1 MEASDIPFARTL
13 DAAVEIVPGYD
24 APNIEADSHHLA
36 QRASLRSAAIYDK
49 AMIAISSTCAQRL
62 ARSDDWIR
70 ISSVVC
76 INFTRRRNEPFLK
89 KRLDISDSHSDI
101 IKFRSRWNAHGRLTV
116 LWELSR
122 SDRFGSVGHYLRSTH
137 HDLDSGTPLLLSPS
151 GAHVIYRG
159 RLTIADDSE
168 EFPNLN
174 DSKIRCT
181 LYLNHQ
187 GYSVPRSAEW
197 IVVEIPSSSSL
208 LLDASPDPA
217 RTLVTLWPAKLALC
231 KSRTFHQDVKDLGE
245 PSFSEGMDPVARAES
260 WFSDRVTRKQKVQ
273 VYLDETNSKA
283 RRLQQQP
290 EPDVSD
296 HETLSV
302 IGSTPMPDAVPQ
314 DVSGI
319 YPTPSDGLLS
329 QPSETP
335 ISYAQQESSPAVAHA
350 DQTMVDYVD
359 SEYHDTRNDEMFDDM
374 DMVGEADFNF
384 FDEPDVPEEESNVIQ
399 HTQPQRPPTDKEV
412 NTPSVEMPNVLSP
425 ANRCGSPEEDRGESD
440 GKEQG
445 TPPMAGSSNKQIISN
460 TEDVYIPTEENDIE
474 DVPCPSDSDYQQQ
487 IDKALAGRAREIP
500 KNMNI
505 NYSKRGSFD
514 PVWSNGLEL
523 DHKYVDQGRFGHPPE
538 ALPNS
543 GMTLSRERD
552 NNLQIPRLGLN
563 HRSLSSPD
571 SNSTNDDEHDDND
584 KDDIDKED
592 DGDDDKDDNNE
603 DNEDDEGDDQNYH
616 HMEQSPNHSG
626 YIRSGNTQRM
636 SNAYTY
642 YPMSAANESI
652 SMPGTPASPE
662 LGSHED
668 GPFDFPPIS
677 FFSAATGPILGSS
690 ILPAPTADRPFSTNK
705 EHIFIQVAQLLADQV
720 VREYDRSSDLRGP
733 SSRFPGPIA
742 SCYQEFLRP
751 MLSRMSP
758 SIEACSL
765 SDLVRDNEG
774 KTETMQNI
782 MKLEGL
788 HLRVQR
794 MGTMADILPSA
805 IPLWEGLSLCPSS
818 GPKDVYAFFL
828 FPDMDHLVQPS
839 RVFMEMIKDAYQ
851 TCNLGAHDTD
861 DQQSTYPLGLVP
873 IPVTV
878 ENTREAIARLGK
890 HLAGLRFSRGNFII
904 YILDTSDDVK
914 SLPGHCTA
922 FLNLFQRYRLAC
934 EDEDLRDPN
943 DLALQIV
950 PSSIVFAINKLVLPI
965 AADYKRLA
973 FQVYD
978 RCGPTRRNGEEPV
991 SPFDFAPAICLSKPI
1006 PSNVDFILAPE
1017 TSSTVLDQEDCLH
1030 LAYKWESGKR
1040 WLTASWTNN
1049 LGTIHWNAAYWLSKD
1064 VEVENSF
1071 PKVAVAMLEVTTRI
1085 LHKCKVPYKIAV
1097 AKYGTFKAHEIEGK
1111 FGRPSSSSTNLT
1123 YF

>member
-1 MEASDIPFARTL
+1 M
-13 DAAVEIVPGYD
+13 
-24 APNIEADSHHLA
+24 EADSHHLDK
-36 QRASLRSAAIYDK
+36 RASLRSAKIYDK
-49 AMIAISSTCAQRL
+49 AMVAISSACAQRL
-62 ARSDDWIR
+62 ARLDDWIR
-70 ISSVVC
+70 ISSLVC
-76 INFTRRRNEPFLK
+76 INPTPRRNEPFLK
-89 KRLDISDSHSDI
+89 ERLDMSGSHLDI
-101 IKFRSRWNAHGRLTV
+101 IKFRSRWNADGRLTV
-116 LWELSR
+116 LWEISQ
-122 SDRFGSVGHYLRSTH
+122 SDRFCSVGHYVRSTH

-168 EFPNLN
+168 EFPDLN
-174 DSKIRCT
+174 NSKNRCI

-187 GYSVPRSAEW
+187 GYSVPPSAEW
-197 IVVEIPSSSSL
+197 IVVEVPSSSSL
-208 LLDASPDPA
+208 VLDASPDPA
-217 RTLVTLWPAKLALC
+217 RALVTLWPAKLALC
-231 KSRTFHQDVKDLGE
+231 KSRTFHQDEKDLGE
-245 PSFSEGMDPVARAES
+245 PKFSEGMDPVARAES
-260 WFSDRVTRKQKVQ
+260 WFSDRVTRKQKVE
-273 VYLDETNSKA
+273 VYLEETNSKA
-283 RRLQQQP
+283 RQLQQQP

-335 ISYAQQESSPAVAHA
+335 ISYAQQDSSPAVAHA
-350 DQTMVDYVD
+350 DQTVVDYVD
-359 SEYHDTRNDEMFDDM
+359 SEFHDTRNDEMFDDM

-384 FDEPDVPEEESNVIQ
+384 FDEPDVPGEESNIIQ
-399 HTQPQRPPTDKEV
+399 HTQSRRPPTDKEV
-412 NTPSVEMPNVLSP
+412 DAPSVEMSNVLSP

-440 GKEQG
+440 GKEQEK
-445 TPPMAGSSNKQIISN
+445 PPVAGSSNKQIISN
-460 TEDVYIPTEENDIE
+460 TEDVYIPTEEDHIE
-474 DVPCPSDSDYQQQ
+474 DVPGPSDSDYQLQ
-487 IDKALAGRAREIP
+487 IDKALAGRAQEIP
-500 KNMNI
+500 KNMNN
-505 NYSKRGSFD
+505 NYSKRGSFN

-523 DHKYVDQGRFGHPPE
+523 DHKYVDKGRFGHPSE
-538 ALPNS
+538 ALSNS
-543 GMTLSRERD
+543 GMIVSRERD
-552 NNLQIPRLGLN
+552 DNLQIPRIGLN
-563 HRSLSSPD
+563 HGSLSSPD
-571 SNSTNDDEHDDND
+571 SNSTNDN
-584 KDDIDKED
+584 
-592 DGDDDKDDNNE
+592 
-603 DNEDDEGDDQNYH
+603 NEDDEDDEGNDQNYH
-616 HMEQSPNHSG
+616 HMVQSPNRSG
-626 YIRSGNTQRM
+626 YNRSGNTQRT
-636 SNAYTY
+636 SNAYPY
-642 YPMSAANESI
+642 YRMSAANESI
-652 SMPGTPASPE
+652 FMPATPASPE
-662 LGSHED
+662 LGSGSHED
-668 GPFDFPPIS
+668 GSFGFPPIS
-677 FFSAATGPILGSS
+677 FFSAATGPILGSW
-690 ILPAPTADRPFSTNK
+690 ILPAPTADRPFSTSK

-720 VREYDRSSDLRGP
+720 VREFDRSSDLRGP
-733 SSRFPGPIA
+733 PSRLSGPIG

-758 SIEACSL
+758 SIEAYSL
-765 SDLVRDNEG
+765 LDLVRDDEG
-774 KTETMQNI
+774 KTEIVQNI
-782 MKLEGL
+782 VKLEGL

-878 ENTREAIARLGK
+878 ENTKEAISRLGK
-890 HLAGLRFSRGNFII
+890 HLAGLHFCKGNFII

-914 SLPGHCTA
+914 ALPGHCTA

-934 EDEDLRDPN
+934 EDEDLRNPN

-950 PSSIVFAINKLVLPI
+950 PSSIVFAANKLVLPI
-965 AADYKRLA
+965 AAPYKRLA

-991 SPFDFAPAICLSKPI
+991 SPFEFAPAICLSKPI
-1006 PSNVDFILAPE
+1006 PSTVDFILAPD
-1017 TSSTVLDQEDCLH
+1017 TSSPVLDQEDCLH

-1049 LGTIHWNAAYWLSKD
+1049 LGTIHWNSAYWLSKD
-1064 VEVENSF
+1064 DEIEISF

-1097 AKYGTFKAHEIEGK
+1097 AKYGTFKAHEIESK
-1111 FGRPSSSSTNLT
+1111 SSTLL
-1123 YF
+1123 